1 MDHAQYFNTMKNQIL
16 SEEFRKMQKLAGI
29 ITESQLTE
37 MNTPSA
43 ASVWDNDLTYEEKE
57 DIALGY
63 LDGAE
68 DVDDVVNTPFSAL
81 RGDIQ
86 QGVEEYVST
95 IGTSNPNAY
104 TDDMFNYNSEIGD
117 ADLFDDEEDPLAESK
132 IAKLKRAIREEIK
145 KELTKKEKSE
155 EETKI
160 FDALEKKY
168 SAKGVEALAKDKK
181 YKELKK
187 NNSSLATKLISRV
200 RRSAEM
206 ES

>member
-29 ITESQLTE
+29 ITESQLNE

-68 DVDDVVNTPFSAL
+68 DIDDIVNTPFSAL

-86 QGVEEYVST
+86 QGVEEYVSNIET
-95 IGTSNPNAY
+95 SGTSNPNAY
-104 TDDMFNYNSEIGD
+104 TDDAFNYNSEIGD

-132 IAKLKRAIREEIK
+132 ILKLRQFIREEVE
-145 KELTKKEKSE
+145 KELTKAEEKE
-155 EETKI
+155 I

>member
-16 SEEFRKMQKLAGI
+16 SGEFRKMQKLAGI

-68 DVDDVVNTPFSAL
+68 DIDDVVNTPFSSL

-104 TDDMFNYNSEIGD
+104 TDDMFNYNSEMGD

-132 IAKLKRAIREEIK
+132 ILKLRQFIREEVE
-145 KELTKKEKSE
+145 KELTKTEEKE
-155 EETKI
+155 I

>member
-1 MDHAQYFNTMKNQIL
+1 MKNQIL

-68 DVDDVVNTPFSAL
+68 DIDDVVNTPFSSL

-104 TDDMFNYNSEIGD
+104 TDDMFNYNSEMGD

-132 IAKLKRAIREEIK
+132 ILKLRQFIREEVE
-145 KELTKKEKSE
+145 KELTKTEEKE
-155 EETKI
+155 I

>member
-37 MNTPSA
+37 INTPSA

-68 DVDDVVNTPFSAL
+68 DIDDVVNTPFSAL

-86 QGVEEYVST
+86 QGVEGYVST

-104 TDDMFNYNSEIGD
+104 TDDMFNYNSEMGD
-117 ADLFDDEEDPLAESK
+117 ADLFDDEEDSFAESK
-132 IAKLKRAIREEIK
+132 MAKLKRAIKEEVK

-155 EETKI
+155 EEAKI
-160 FDALEKKY
+160 VDALEKKY
-168 SAKGVEALAKDKK
+168 AAKGVEALAKDKK

-187 NNSSLATKLISRV
+187 SNSSLATKLISRV

>member
-29 ITESQLTE
+29 ITESQLNE

-68 DVDDVVNTPFSAL
+68 DIDDVVNTPFSSL

-104 TDDMFNYNSEIGD
+104 TDDMFNYNSEMGD
-117 ADLFDDEEDPLAESK
+117 ADLFDDEKDPLAESK
-132 IAKLKRAIREEIK
+132 ILKLRQFIREEVE
-145 KELTKKEKSE
+145 KELTKTEEKE
-155 EETKI
+155 I

>member
-29 ITESQLTE
+29 ITESQLNE

-68 DVDDVVNTPFSAL
+68 DIDDVVNTPFSAL

-86 QGVEEYVST
+86 QGVEEYVSNIGT
-95 IGTSNPNAY
+95 SGTSNPNAY
-104 TDDMFNYNSEIGD
+104 TDDAFNYNSEIGD

-132 IAKLKRAIREEIK
+132 ILKLRQFIREEVE
-145 KELTKKEKSE
+145 KELTKTEEKE
-155 EETKI
+155 I

>member
-1 MDHAQYFNTMKNQIL
+1 MDHAQYSNTMKNQIL

-29 ITESQLTE
+29 ITESQLNE

-68 DVDDVVNTPFSAL
+68 DIDDVVNTPFSAL

-104 TDDMFNYNSEIGD
+104 TDDMFNYNSEMGD

-132 IAKLKRAIREEIK
+132 ILKLRQFIREEVE
-145 KELTKKEKSE
+145 KELTKTEEKE
-155 EETKI
+155 I

>member
-1 MDHAQYFNTMKNQIL
+1 MKNQIL

-29 ITESQLTE
+29 ITESQLNE

-68 DVDDVVNTPFSAL
+68 DIDDIVNTPFSAL

-86 QGVEEYVST
+86 QGVEEYVSNIET
-95 IGTSNPNAY
+95 SGTSNPNAY
-104 TDDMFNYNSEIGD
+104 TDDAFNYNSEIGD

-132 IAKLKRAIREEIK
+132 ILKLRQFIREEVE
-145 KELTKKEKSE
+145 KELTKAEEKE
-155 EETKI
+155 I

>member
-68 DVDDVVNTPFSAL
+68 DIDDVVNTPFSAL

-86 QGVEEYVST
+86 QGVEEYIST

-104 TDDMFNYNSEIGD
+104 TDDMFNYNSEMGD

-145 KELTKKEKSE
+145 KELTKKEE
-155 EETKI
+155 
-160 FDALEKKY
+160 AEK
-168 SAKGVEALAKDKK
+168 
-181 YKELKK
+181 
-187 NNSSLATKLISRV
+187 LATKLKEKYKSKGVEGLRDDKEFKQLKKDHPSIATKVITTV
-200 RRSAEM
+200 RTTGEM

>member
-1 MDHAQYFNTMKNQIL
+1 MDHAQYSNTMKNQIL

-68 DVDDVVNTPFSAL
+68 DIDDVVNTPFSSL

-104 TDDMFNYNSEIGD
+104 TDDMFNYNSEMGD
-117 ADLFDDEEDPLAESK
+117 ADLFDDEKDPLAESK
-132 IAKLKRAIREEIK
+132 ILKLRQFIREEVE
-145 KELTKKEKSE
+145 KELTKTEEKE
-155 EETKI
+155 I
-160 FDALEKKY
+160 F
-168 SAKGVEALAKDKK
+168 
-181 YKELKK
+181 
-187 NNSSLATKLISRV
+187 
-200 RRSAEM
+200 
-206 ES
+206 

>member
-1 MDHAQYFNTMKNQIL
+1 MDHAQYSNTMKNQIL
-16 SEEFRKMQKLAGI
+16 SEDFRKMQKLAGI
-29 ITESQLTE
+29 ITESQLNE

-68 DVDDVVNTPFSAL
+68 DIDDVVNTPFSAL

-95 IGTSNPNAY
+95 IGTSGTSNPNAY
-104 TDDMFNYNSEIGD
+104 TDDAFNYNSEIGD
-117 ADLFDDEEDPLAESK
+117 ADLFDDEEDTFSESK
-132 IAKLKRAIREEIK
+132 ISKLRQFIREEVE
-145 KELTKKEKSE
+145 KELTKTEEKE
-155 EETKI
+155 I

>member
-1 MDHAQYFNTMKNQIL
+1 MDHAQYSNTMKNQIL

-68 DVDDVVNTPFSAL
+68 DIDDVVNTPFSSL

-104 TDDMFNYNSEIGD
+104 TDDMFNYNSEMGD

-132 IAKLKRAIREEIK
+132 ILKLRQFIREEVE
-145 KELTKKEKSE
+145 KELTKTEEKE
-155 EETKI
+155 I

-168 SAKGVEALAKDKK
+168 SAKGVVALAKDKK
-181 YKELKK
+181 YQELKK

>member
-1 MDHAQYFNTMKNQIL
+1 MRDHFVKA
-16 SEEFRKMQKLAGI
+16 
-29 ITESQLTE
+29 LTE
-37 MNTPSA
+37 EA
-43 ASVWDNDLTYEEKE
+43 EK
-57 DIALGY
+57 D
-63 LDGAE
+63 
-68 DVDDVVNTPFSAL
+68 
-81 RGDIQ
+81 
-86 QGVEEYVST
+86 
-95 IGTSNPNAY
+95 
-104 TDDMFNYNSEIGD
+104 
-117 ADLFDDEEDPLAESK
+117 
-132 IAKLKRAIREEIK
+132 
-145 KELTKKEKSE
+145 KEKSE

>member
-1 MDHAQYFNTMKNQIL
+1 MKNQIL

-29 ITESQLTE
+29 ITESQLNE

-68 DVDDVVNTPFSAL
+68 DIDDVVNTPFSAL

-104 TDDMFNYNSEIGD
+104 TDDMFNYNSEMGD

-132 IAKLKRAIREEIK
+132 ILKLRQFIREEVE
-145 KELTKKEKSE
+145 KELTKTEEKE
-155 EETKI
+155 I

>member
-1 MDHAQYFNTMKNQIL
+1 MKNQIL

-68 DVDDVVNTPFSAL
+68 DVDAIVNTPFSAL

-95 IGTSNPNAY
+95 IGTSGPSNPNAY
-104 TDDMFNYNSEIGD
+104 TDDMFNYNSEMGD
-117 ADLFDDEEDPLAESK
+117 IEFDDEDDMFSESK
-132 IAKLKRAIREEIK
+132 ISVLKRAIREEIK
-145 KELTKKEKSE
+145 KELTKKEKAE
-155 EETKI
+155 EEAKI
-160 FDALEKKY
+160 VSALEKKY
-168 SAKGVEALAKDKK
+168 ATKGVEALAKDKK

-187 NNSSLATKLISRV
+187 SNSSLATKLISKV